1 MFVSMEITVKE
12 KDGKDITRQ
21 NSKTNCK
28 IQRVIIIARM
38 GNENT
43 GYFLEFYMRNFNQ
56 NFYQVTAAAYR
67 KPVSHRI
74 FLLHDPFYL
83 QILFSMLSGSCAN
96 WIACSLSILPS
107 KYSCTMASSMV
118 IMPSFR
124 LVCITLAS

>member
-12 KDGKDITRQ
+12 KDEKDITRQ

-74 FLLHDPFYL
+74 FLLHD
-83 QILFSMLSGSCAN
+83 LFFFRSYFPCCQDPVQTGLHALCRSCPQNTAAQ
-96 WIACSLSILPS
+96 WPH
-107 KYSCTMASSMV
+107 
-118 IMPSFR
+118 PW
-124 LVCITLAS
+124 